1 MQNELNEGVLINE
14 ELLTNLSAVAVNND
28 RLRSNFNL
36 HKSLDE
42 PVQRL
47 LNALEPG
54 TNVPVHRHLHT
65 DETYILIKGKLEVY
79 FYNEM
84 KELSKTFHLDPLN
97 GNYGLSIPAGQ
108 WHGLKSLENGTVILE
123 IKEGPYKPLDHS
135 DVMSF

>member
-1 MQNELNEGVLINE
+1 
-14 ELLTNLSAVAVNND
+14 LTNLTAIAVNNE
-28 RLRSNFNL
+28 RLRSNYNL
-36 HKSLDE
+36 HESLDE

-54 TNVPVHRHLHT
+54 TKVPVHRHLHT
-65 DETYILIKGKLEVY
+65 DETYILIKGKLEVF

-84 KELSKTFHLDPLN
+84 KEIINTFHLDPLN

-108 WHGLKSLENGTVILE
+108 WHGLNSLENGTVILE